1 VSRIVEAPPNVVGEL
16 KTLMKIGYTLETS
29 IADIIDNSIAAK
41 AKKIEIEIPYSTENG
56 EPFISIK
63 DDGKGMTEKEL
74 ISNMVIGCKDPDDER
89 ETGDLGRFGSG
100 MKTASFSQARKLT
113 VITKSKGQK
122 LHGAV
127 WDIDRII
134 KDNKWNLE
142 VLSTKEV
149 LEIEHLNLS
158 SKDESGTQIIWEK
171 LERYSQEKD
180 QRNNGVARI
189 LTDDINKIKDSIS
202 LLFHRYIK
210 VEKEDKN
217 DKKYKIKQ
225 IKVLMNDVP
234 IEATD
239 PYMRDFDGHEE
250 AETTQLFMS
259 EGTIDVKIHN
269 IPHPSKLTAEQ
280 KSKVG
285 GEKGY
290 NTGQGFY
297 IYRDKRLMI
306 PGDWLGTHA
315 AGVLGNRAR
324 VRVDIP
330 SKMDHVYG
338 TDVKKADFQF
348 PLAFR
353 QHLSRL
359 GKVAKEAGK
368 RDYVRR
374 GRNAIDANTVWRII
388 QNQDEDTVSYRVKSD
403 NDEVRDIMQRLD
415 KEGQTR
421 LAKFFIQ
428 LGNELPLDNIL
439 FFMANDSDKIKEYN
453 DWEELL
459 KESLDS
465 VKEIENEH

>member
-41 AKKIEIEIPYSTENG
+41 AKIIEIEIPYSTERG
-56 EPFISIK
+56 TPFISIK
-63 DDGKGMTEKEL
+63 DDGKGMTQEEL

-89 ETGDLGRFGSG
+89 EPGDLGRFGSG

-134 KDNKWNLE
+134 KDNKWHLE

-149 LEIEHLNLS
+149 LDIKHLNLS
-158 SKDESGTQIIWEK
+158 NEDESGTQIIWEK
-171 LERYSQEKD
+171 LDRYSQEKD
-180 QRNNGVARI
+180 QRNNEVSRV
-189 LTDDINKIKDSIS
+189 LTDDINKVNDAMS

-210 VEKEDKN
+210 VEREDKK
-217 DKKYKIKQ
+217 DKIKQ
-225 IKVLMNDVP
+225 IKIFMNDVQ
-234 IEATD
+234 IKATD
-239 PYMRDFDGHEE
+239 PYMKNFDGHEE
-250 AETTQLFMS
+250 GEMVRLRMS
-259 EGTIDVKIHN
+259 QGTVNVKIHN

-280 KSKVG
+280 KQKVG

-290 NTGQGFY
+290 NSGQGFY

-306 PGDWLGTHA
+306 PGSWLGTHA

-330 SKMDHVYG
+330 STMDHIYG

-359 GKVAKEAGK
+359 GKVAKDTGK

-374 GRNAIDANTVWRII
+374 SRSAIDANTVWRII

-403 NDEVRDIMQRLD
+403 NHEVRDIMQRLD
-415 KEGQTR
+415 KEGQKR
-421 LAKFFIQ
+421 LAKFFIK
-428 LGNELPLDNIL
+428 LGNDLPLDNIL
-439 FFMANDSDKIKEYN
+439 FFMANDSDKIKEYD

-459 KESLDS
+459 NESLAK
-465 VKEIENEH
+465 VKAIEEQ

>member
-1 VSRIVEAPPNVVGEL
+1 
-16 KTLMKIGYTLETS
+16 MKDVQIESNYT
-29 IADIIDNSIAAK
+29 
-41 AKKIEIEIPYSTENG
+41 
-56 EPFISIK
+56 
-63 DDGKGMTEKEL
+63 
-74 ISNMVIGCKDPDDER
+74 
-89 ETGDLGRFGSG
+89 
-100 MKTASFSQARKLT
+100 
-113 VITKSKGQK
+113 
-122 LHGAV
+122 
-127 WDIDRII
+127 
-134 KDNKWNLE
+134 
-142 VLSTKEV
+142 
-149 LEIEHLNLS
+149 
-158 SKDESGTQIIWEK
+158 
-171 LERYSQEKD
+171 
-180 QRNNGVARI
+180 
-189 LTDDINKIKDSIS
+189 
-202 LLFHRYIK
+202 
-210 VEKEDKN
+210 
-217 DKKYKIKQ
+217 YK
-225 IKVLMNDVP
+225 
-234 IEATD
+234 
-239 PYMRDFDGHEE
+239 RDFDGHEE

-285 GEKGY
+285 GEKSY

-459 KESLDS
+459 KESLDP

>member
-1 VSRIVEAPPNVVGEL
+1 MSRIVEAPPNVVGEL

-63 DDGKGMTEKEL
+63 DDGKGMTQEEL

-89 ETGDLGRFGSG
+89 EPGDLGRFGSG
-100 MKTASFSQARKLT
+100 MKTASFSQAKKLT
-113 VITKSKGQK
+113 VITKAKGQK
-122 LHGAV
+122 LCGAI

-142 VLSTKEV
+142 VLSTKE
-149 LEIEHLNLS
+149 ILNIQSLRLS
-158 SKDESGTQIIWEK
+158 NKDESGTQIIWEN
-171 LERYSQEKD
+171 LDRYSQEKD
-180 QRNNGVARI
+180 LRNNEVDRI
-189 LTDDINKIKDSIS
+189 LTDDINKVKEAMS

-210 VEKEDKN
+210 IEREDRK
-217 DKKYKIKQ
+217 DKINPIKI
-225 IKVLMNDVP
+225 LMNDVQ

-239 PYMRDFDGHEE
+239 PYMRNFDGHEE
-250 AETTQLFMS
+250 LEMERLFTKQ
-259 EGTIDVKIHN
+259 GTVNVKIHN

-280 KSKVG
+280 KQKVG

-290 NTGQGFY
+290 NSGQGFY

-306 PGDWLGTHA
+306 PGSWLGTHA
-315 AGVLGNRAR
+315 SGVLGNRAR
-324 VRVDIP
+324 VMVDIP
-330 SKMDHVYG
+330 STMDHVYG

-353 QHLSRL
+353 QYLSRL
-359 GKVAKEAGK
+359 GKVAKETGK

-374 GRNAIDANTVWRII
+374 GRNEIDANKVWKII

-403 NDEVRDIMQRLD
+403 NDDIRKIMIGLEKNDQ
-415 KEGQTR
+415 KR

-439 FFMANDSDKIKEYN
+439 FFMANDSDKINTEYD

-459 KESLDS
+459 NESLAKVEE
-465 VKEIENEH
+465 VKKK